1 MGQHRL
7 NLDVKIQKTIPGEGY
22 VEFGDHKLQFDFWPF
37 NHKPSKTVLKRAGTP
52 FWDYLDK
59 AGIKSTFYDL
69 PSNYPPSPSKN
80 GNHRCLSGMGT
91 PDMLGTYGT
100 YQHFSEEGKDMSEG
114 GGKRSKII
122 FNNCFFFSEKSNYF
136 KKR

>member
-1 MGQHRL
+1 M
-7 NLDVKIQKTIPGEGY
+7 
-22 VEFGDHKLQFDFWPF
+22 EFGDHKLQFDFWPF
-37 NHKPSKTVLKRAGTP
+37 NHKPSKTVLKREGTP

-114 GGKRSKII
+114 GGKRSKLI
-122 FNNCFFFSEKSNYF
+122 FNNDVSAPAKLVGPKNTLLKETRGLLNRVCCAA
-136 KKR
+136 